1 MGTHTAECFGGS
13 EAASWTIILKVAE
26 KQVALYNQLRIALNE
41 QTLIFSLLSL
51 LGFFFLSFQTAKDI
65 SLENAGIK
73 PTDNSEG
80 KITYELL
87 KGLFTEVGLISIS
100 LRSSCTCYYH
110 TNVILVGGLKI
121 S

>member
-1 MGTHTAECFGGS
+1 M
-13 EAASWTIILKVAE
+13 
-26 KQVALYNQLRIALNE
+26 ALYNQLKITEKE
-41 QTLIFSLLSL
+41 QTLRFLFLFFPS
-51 LGFFFLSFQTAKDI
+51 FFFSPPISNCKDI
-65 SLENAGIK
+65 SLENAGGK

-100 LRSSCTCYYH
+100 LRNPRTCCYH
-110 TNVILVGGLKI
+110 TNGVLVGGLKI

>member
-1 MGTHTAECFGGS
+1 MNKLFDSYSFFLLG
-13 EAASWTIILKVAE
+13 
-26 KQVALYNQLRIALNE
+26 
-41 QTLIFSLLSL
+41 IFSSLSNR
-51 LGFFFLSFQTAKDI
+51 KDI
-65 SLENAGIK
+65 SLKNAGGK

-100 LRSSCTCYYH
+100 LRNPCTCCYD
-110 TNVILVGGLKI
+110 TNGILVGGLKI

>member
-1 MGTHTAECFGGS
+1 M
-13 EAASWTIILKVAE
+13 
-26 KQVALYNQLRIALNE
+26 
-41 QTLIFSLLSL
+41 LIPFFT
-51 LGFFFLSFQTAKDI
+51 GFFFFPFLSNCKDI
-65 SLENAGIK
+65 SLENAGGK

-100 LRSSCTCYYH
+100 LRNPCTRCYH
-110 TNVILVGGLKI
+110 TNGVLVGELKI